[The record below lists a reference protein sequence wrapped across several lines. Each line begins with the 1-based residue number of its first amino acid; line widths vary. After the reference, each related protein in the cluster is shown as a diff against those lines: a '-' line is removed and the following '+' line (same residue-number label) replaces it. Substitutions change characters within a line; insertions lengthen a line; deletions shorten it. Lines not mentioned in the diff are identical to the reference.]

1 MAKDLPTHPHM
12 TYPFKRICWS
22 AVFVGAVV
30 AVGLSFLFNLFAI
43 AIGLTAFTMDKNGAM
58 GFALGGGVS
67 IFIIVVISMMAAG
80 YAAGYLGRYYTPK
93 RNLGILYGFTTWT
106 VAIMLSAAVIG
117 HVTNYTA
124 VYSHDIGNT
133 SYKMHQE
140 NNYSDSRSSNTK
152 ETTVSISTQQV
163 SLLKDSM
170 ATGAFLIFGLFFI
183 GAIATCVGATYGMS
197 CRRDD

>member
-1 MAKDLPTHPHM
+1 MAKDLPTTHPHM

-43 AIGLTAFTMDKNGAM
+43 AIGLTAFTMDKSGAM
-58 GFALGGGVS
+58 GFGLGGAIS

-80 YAAGYLGRYYTPK
+80 YAAGYLGRHYAPK

-106 VAIMLSAAVIG
+106 VAILLSAAVIG
-117 HVTNYTA
+117 HVTNYTT

-133 SYKMHQE
+133 SYTMHQDNE
-140 NNYSDSRSSNTK
+140 SATFSKKTGTSM
-152 ETTVSISTQQV
+152 STQQL
-163 SLLKDSM
+163 SLSKDSI

-197 CRRDD
+197 CRRED